1 MAVSPPLTQGVDEQ
15 DHLLEVSRGLHG
27 LTVTVREVVPTRR
40 RLGRERL
47 GHAERIHR
55 RDLHRKRPPARYAR
69 GVRAPVVPFVLAL
82 LMSCSGGSSDEAPPA
97 RTAVTIAS
105 GDWTVRVDLDAR
117 DVALLAKDG
126 TVLAHLPADGL
137 ALGTR
142 ETVDDK
148 GNYDPWPILSPT
160 GLSPAPEDLEW
171 LVPERFDTI
180 STTASALEIDVTYP
194 KKTKARLKI
203 APGKSAG
210 AFDAQLLP
218 VQGDAPLAYVRLR
231 SRSDAKEGFY
241 GLGEHFDDVN
251 NRGHLRPMQIEVDG
265 ELESSYNEVHVPI
278 PLLVGTRGWGLFVDS
293 LRPGAWD
300 VATKEPDL
308 VDALVGT
315 GVATT
320 DGLKFHLFGAP
331 HPLDVTKHYYDLTG
345 YPILPAR
352 WALGPWLWRDENT
365 GQKQVEEDLQKARD
379 LDVATTAWW
388 IDRPY
393 ATGVNTFDFKA
404 SDYADPKSMI
414 QKAHDLGFR
423 MGLWHVP
430 YLDEKDA
437 GTQTL
442 RDEANAKG
450 YYPPQTSIL
459 FNKWGKPIDLTN
471 KDAYAWWQ
479 GLIRKYTDPT
489 AGFAIEGFK
498 LDYMEDIVPG
508 FGKGRNVWRF
518 SDGSDERTM
527 HAGFTLFYHR
537 VYAETLPKDG
547 GFLLCRHANIG
558 DQVNAS
564 VIWPGDLDADF
575 SKHREKITT
584 KDGSYH
590 AVGGLPASVIGGLSL
605 GPSGFPFFGSDT
617 GGYRH
622 SPPNKEVMTRWF
634 EQTAL
639 SSVMQVG
646 QSSSGL
652 PWEVDAAAGWDAE
665 MLDWYK
671 RYARLHLRL
680 FPYEWTL
687 AQQIGKTGRP
697 IQRALGLAF
706 PELGVHPNDEYLF
719 GDDLLVAPVV
729 EDGKRER
736 AVTFPP
742 GKWIDWWTGKRWDA
756 GNATV
761 PAPLDTLPLFLRE
774 GGTVPML
781 RPTIDAMAPTSRP
794 ELVDSYAT
802 TPGVLWARVA
812 PAEAAATFTV
822 FDGSKIEHQRQGA
835 KITLKSSDGAEFKS
849 GVVFE
854 IVGATKPSSVRE
866 GATAY
871 GEVTDL
877 EKAEKGW
884 SFVDGTLRIKAPAG
898 THTVDVS
905 L

>member
-1 MAVSPPLTQGVDEQ
+1 V
-15 DHLLEVSRGLHG
+15 
-27 LTVTVREVVPTRR
+27 VRRWSYTRR
-40 RLGRERL
+40 
-47 GHAERIHR
+47 
-55 RDLHRKRPPARYAR
+55 
-69 GVRAPVVPFVLAL
+69 VRSASLAL
-82 LMSCSGGSSDEAPPA
+82 LVALTLSACSSDDAPSPA
-97 RTAVTIAS
+97 PTRNPVTLQS
-105 GDWTVRVDLDAR
+105 GDWSVRVDPDAR
-117 DVALLAKDG
+117 DVALLSKDG
-126 TVLAHLPADGL
+126 TVLTHLPADGL
-137 ALGTR
+137 ALGAR
-142 ETVDDK
+142 EVVDDK
-148 GNYDPWPILSPT
+148 GNYDPWAILSPT
-160 GLSPAPEDLEW
+160 GLSPTPEDLEW
-171 LVPERFDTI
+171 LVPDRFDVVAATT
-180 STTASALEIDVTYP
+180 STLEIELTYP

-203 APGKSAG
+203 TPGKSAG

-218 VQGDAPLAYVRLR
+218 VQGEAPLAYVRLR

-251 NRGHLRPMQIEVDG
+251 NRGHLRAMQLEVDG

-293 LRPGAWD
+293 MRPAAWD

-315 GVATT
+315 GVATK
-320 DGLKFHLFGAP
+320 DGLTFHLFGAP

-365 GQKQVEEDLQKARD
+365 GQAQVESDLEKARD

-393 ATGVNTFDFKA
+393 ATGVNTFDFAAK
-404 SDYADPKSMI
+404 DYADPKAML
-414 QKAHDLGFR
+414 QKAHDLGYR

-437 GTQTL
+437 STQSL
-442 RDEANAKG
+442 RDEAVAKG
-450 YYPPQTSIL
+450 YYPKQNGL
-459 FNKWGKPIDLTN
+459 LLNKWGKPIDLTN
-471 KDAYAWWQ
+471 EPAYQWWQ

-489 AGFAIEGFK
+489 SGLGIEGFK
-498 LDYMEDIVPG
+498 LDYMEDVVPG
-508 FGKGRNVWRF
+508 FGKGRNVWQF
-518 SDGSDERTM
+518 ADGSDERTM

-564 VIWPGDLDADF
+564 VIWPGDLAADF
-575 SKHREKITT
+575 SKHREKITD
-584 KDGSYH
+584 KDGKSYYS
-590 AVGGLPASVIGGLSL
+590 VGGLPASVVGGLSL

-622 SPPNKEVMTRWF
+622 SPPTKETMTRWF

-646 QSSSGL
+646 QSSSGV
-652 PWEVDAAAGWDAE
+652 PWELDAAAGWDAE
-665 MLDWYK
+665 MLEWYK

-680 FPYEWTL
+680 FPYEWTY
-687 AQQIGKTGRP
+687 AQQIAKTGRP

-719 GDDLLVAPVV
+719 GDDLLVAPIL
-729 EDGKRER
+729 EDTKRER
-736 AVTFPP
+736 SVTFPP
-742 GKWIDWWTGKRWDA
+742 GRWTDWWTGKVYEP
-756 GNATV
+756 GSTTV
-761 PAPLDTLPLFLRE
+761 AAPLDTLPLFLRE
-774 GGTVPML
+774 GGTVVML
-781 RPTIDAMAPTSRP
+781 RPTVDAMAPTTRP
-794 ELVDSYAT
+794 DKVDSYAT

-812 PAEAAATFTV
+812 PSAIAATFTV
-822 FDGSKIEHQRQGA
+822 FDGSKVEHQKQGS
-835 KITLKSSDGAEFKS
+835 KLTLKSEGGTEFKS

-854 IVGATKPSSVRE
+854 LVGATKPTAVME
-866 GATAY
+866 GGAAY
-871 GEVTDL
+871 AEVADL
-877 EKAEKGW
+877 EASEKGW
-884 SFVDGTLRIKAPAG
+884 SFVDGTLRVKAPAG
-898 THTVDVS
+898 THTLEVS